1 MAKRTWEQ
9 EKAYKA
15 KRTAQAVEE
24 MEAAIETRDPKRF
37 EAAWAVA
44 MMYSNAKT
52 RWPYYRRA
60 LESHL
65 WSGGAKNV

>member
-15 KRTAQAVEE
+15 KRTAQAITE
-24 MEAAIETRDPKRF
+24 MEAAIDTRDTKRF
-37 EAAWAVA
+37 EAAWQVA

-52 RWPYYRRA
+52 RWPYYRKA
-60 LESHL
+60 LEAGL
-65 WSGGAKNV
+65 WKESV